1 VLAASCPLL
10 AVVRIVVGL
19 APREHTRTKARRA
32 ERSTGL
38 PEPNVPY
45 RPFNSRATFVAS
57 ELFRRLDEILGKVH
71 SRGDSFVVERNGDP
85 VARIVPLPEKASVS
99 SLREALV
106 AWRAAG
112 PPDPAFA
119 DDLERVGAADRPAEN
134 AWA

>member
-1 VLAASCPLL
+1 MQENFTGSIDFCMIQPMENRISAAELL
-10 AVVRIVVGL
+10 
-19 APREHTRTKARRA
+19 
-32 ERSTGL
+32 
-38 PEPNVPY
+38 
-45 RPFNSRATFVAS
+45 
-57 ELFRRLDEILGKVH
+57 RRLDEILGKVH

-85 VARIVPLPEKASVS
+85 VARIVPLPEKFPS